1 MPEYLHPGVYIEET
15 SYRGKPIQGVS
26 TSTAGFVGAA
36 RKGPVGKPVFVPS
49 YAHFRRLFGEPL
61 TTPADGLGGYL
72 GHAVKAFFDNGGARC
87 WVVRVLAADAL
98 QSSATAERGSVLR
111 LAPGVT
117 VRGPTNTLRLNS
129 LRGVAA
135 GTVLRVFTRND
146 ASSPFT
152 LSRTATVQSHDA
164 TRGTVTVA
172 AADAIPGGVAL
183 DPANTVILL
192 NGALPADVAAVGGG
206 AVFTARN
213 PGVDGDSI
221 AVEIRPRDR
230 APVALASAGAL
241 RSNPLIDLEPLA
253 FPLAVGQTTLQ
264 FTAGALRR
272 LRVGDEI
279 SVGGSTGLTVQGIAN
294 GDLSFDIAGGSAG
307 FDYTGGANVSLV
319 QRGATALPVPIA
331 LGAAPAAL
339 AIDLTA
345 AGPFGP
351 LAVPH
356 EWAGL
361 LRAGDTLE
369 YSGGGNTTRV
379 TLSAVRV
386 AQQIAAGA
394 HVTLA
399 GPGLTAA
406 EAGPAEARITRTSD
420 TNPALARL
428 FVGDA
433 SRFAAP
439 AAAGSPEVVSVSNGA
454 AHDSARVLLVDTAD
468 NLLVVER
475 AAGAFPTNVTIAG
488 WTSMEQL
495 QVAADGQT
503 SVRVASTA
511 GFYSGAKVEL
521 DSGAAKYEAVVQSV
535 DPAARTITFAAGLAL
550 GAGVTVQLAADPA
563 ARAAYLRVCEIDVL
577 VLEGGVVKETFEG
590 LSWNADAATD
600 AGLRYYATRIND
612 AEAGSKLVTVAPP
625 AGEAHTLAWAPAIAN
640 GQARALSGGS
650 NGSALTENDL
660 IGSDNGPGR
669 RTGIEALGERDD
681 IAMVAVPGVTAETV
695 QGALITHCERLKYR
709 VAVLDAPLSA
719 IDVSTL
725 QSHRNNYD
733 SSYAAYYSPWVRA
746 LNSVTGRIES
756 FPPSAYA
763 MGIYARSDNT
773 VGVHKAPA
781 NEVVRN
787 ITDLVLPFTAA
798 EQDVL
803 NPVGINLIRDLT
815 PRGIRVWGARTLSS
829 DPEWTYLNVRRLFV
843 YLEHSIDL
851 GTQWVVFEPNSEAL
865 WARVVE
871 TINAFLFGVWKSGAL
886 MGTTPEEAYFI
897 TCDRTSMTQDDID
910 NGRLVCLIGVA
921 PVKPAEF
928 VIFRIGQ
935 FTAKSA

>member
-1 MPEYLHPGVYIEET
+1 
-15 SYRGKPIQGVS
+15 
-26 TSTAGFVGAA
+26 
-36 RKGPVGKPVFVPS
+36 
-49 YAHFRRLFGEPL
+49 
-61 TTPADGLGGYL
+61 
-72 GHAVKAFFDNGGARC
+72 
-87 WVVRVLAADAL
+87 
-98 QSSATAERGSVLR
+98 
-111 LAPGVT
+111 
-117 VRGPTNTLRLNS
+117 
-129 LRGVAA
+129 
-135 GTVLRVFTRND
+135 
-146 ASSPFT
+146 
-152 LSRTATVQSHDA
+152 
-164 TRGTVTVA
+164 
-172 AADAIPGGVAL
+172 
-183 DPANTVILL
+183 
-192 NGALPADVAAVGGG
+192 
-206 AVFTARN
+206 
-213 PGVDGDSI
+213 
-221 AVEIRPRDR
+221 
-230 APVALASAGAL
+230 
-241 RSNPLIDLEPLA
+241 
-253 FPLAVGQTTLQ
+253 
-264 FTAGALRR
+264 
-272 LRVGDEI
+272 
-279 SVGGSTGLTVQGIAN
+279 LTVQAIAN
-294 GDLSFDIAGGSAG
+294 GDLSFAIAGGSAG
-307 FDYTGGANVSLV
+307 FDYTGGADVSLV

-386 AQQIAAGA
+386 AKQIAAGA

-399 GPGLTAA
+399 APGLTAA

-454 AHDSARVLLVDTAD
+454 AHDSARVLLVDAAD

-488 WTSMEQL
+488 WTSLEQL

-535 DPAARTITFAAGLAL
+535 DPAARTITFSAGLAL

-563 ARAAYLRVCEIDVL
+563 ARAAYLRVCELDVL

-612 AEAGSKLVTVAPP
+612 AEAGSKLVTVVPP

-640 GQARALSGGS
+640 GQARSLSGGS

-669 RTGIEALGERDD
+669 RTGIEALSERDD

-709 VAVLDAPLSA
+709 VAVLDSPLSA

-746 LNSVTGRIES
+746 LNSVTGRIDS

-803 NPVGINLIRDLT
+803 NPVGVNLIRDLT

-851 GTQWVVFEPNSEAL
+851 GTQWVVFEPNSEVL